1 MSTRKKTRVPPPQLI
16 HSRRLIIVSN
26 RGPVEYQ
33 LTQDQ
38 TLKARR
44 GAGGMVTALT
54 DVANHMNV
62 TWVAMAMT
70 EGDRLAAK
78 QTQQHGGLL
87 HSPLSG
93 QNMQLRYVAIA
104 KEAYRKHYEEISNQL
119 FWFLQHYMYD
129 PTQDAASTKQLQD
142 AWENGYTIANQAI
155 ARAVNAE
162 IEREETVPVVMLQ
175 DYHLYLAPAMIRQ
188 QHPNILMQHFI
199 HIPWP
204 DIRCW
209 HFLPSRI
216 AQAVYQGLVGNDIVG
231 FQTQRDAHNFLEGAR
246 TLLDG
251 AVVDFEEGAIW
262 WQGHR
267 TQIRAYPISI
277 SISEER
283 KAINSAAGKRAAEA
297 IKPLLREHTI
307 MRVDRIEPTKNIMR
321 GFHAYSQMLE
331 KHPELHG
338 KVVFLAFLVPSRQ
351 TLPMYRHFDAD
362 VRSLIDEINQTY
374 GTDDWTP
381 IQAFFN
387 NDRIRALAAMQFYD
401 VLLVNPIIDGMNLVA
416 KEGAVVN
423 RRDGVIVLSRTAGAF
438 QQLAKGSIPTSPI
451 DVEET
456 EEALYEALMLSAD
469 ERKIKAEAVRQ
480 LVERND
486 LTQWIAQ
493 QVHDLNDLLD
503 RTFRKVKPIKD
514 VGPNTDELAKDL
526 VVATLA

>member
-1 MSTRKKTRVPPPQLI
+1 MPTRKKTKVPPPQLI

-38 TLKARR
+38 MLKARR
-44 GAGGMVTALT
+44 GAGGMVTALI
-54 DVANHMNV
+54 DIGNRMDV
-62 TWVAMAMT
+62 TWVAMTMT

-78 QTQQHGGLL
+78 QAQQHGGLL

-129 PTQDAASTKQLQD
+129 PTQDSASAKQLQD
-142 AWENGYTIANQAI
+142 AWENGYTVANQAI

-162 IEREETVPVVMLQ
+162 IEHEQTVPVVMLQ

-188 QHPNILMQHFI
+188 QHPSIIMQHFI

-209 HFLPSRI
+209 HFLPSKI
-216 AQAVYQGLVGNDIVG
+216 AQAIYQGLVGNDIIG
-231 FQTQRDAHNFLEGAR
+231 FQTQRDARNFLEGAR

-251 AVVDFEEGAIW
+251 AVVDFEEGAVW

-267 TQIRAYPISI
+267 TQTRAYPISI

-283 KAINSAAGKRAAEA
+283 KVVHSAAGKRAAEA

-307 MRVDRIEPTKNIMR
+307 MRVDRIEPTKNLMR
-321 GFHAYSQMLE
+321 GFQAYSQVLE

-351 TLPMYRHFDAD
+351 ALSMYRRFDAD
-362 VRSLIDEINQTY
+362 VRSLIDKINHTY

-381 IQAFFN
+381 IQAFFG
-387 NDRIRALAAMQFYD
+387 NDRVRALAAMEFYD

-423 RRDGVIVLSRTAGAF
+423 QRDGVIVLSRTIGAF

-456 EEALYEALMLSAD
+456 AEALYEALMLSAD
-469 ERKIKAEAVRQ
+469 ERKIKATTVRQ
-480 LVERND
+480 AVERSD
-486 LTQWIAQ
+486 LTVWIASQ
-493 QVHDLNDLLD
+493 IHDLNDLLD
-503 RTFRKVKPIKD
+503 RTFANVQTLTTQPTSD
-514 VGPNTDELAKDL
+514 VAVVGL
-526 VVATLA
+526 V

>member
-1 MSTRKKTRVPPPQLI
+1 MSTRKTTKISPPQLI
-16 HSRRLIIVSN
+16 HSRRLIIASN

-33 LTQDQ
+33 LTQDK

-54 DVANHMNV
+54 DVGNRMDV
-62 TWVAMAMT
+62 TWVAMTMT

-78 QTQQHGGLL
+78 QAQQHGGLL

-93 QNMQLRYVAIA
+93 QNMRLRYVAIA
-104 KEAYRKHYEEISNQL
+104 KEAYRKHYEKVSNEL
-119 FWFLQHYMYD
+119 LWFLQHYMYD
-129 PTQDAASTKQLQD
+129 PTQDATSTKRLQD
-142 AWENGYTIANQAI
+142 AWENGYTVANQAI
-155 ARAVNAE
+155 AHAVNAE

-188 QHPNILMQHFI
+188 QHPSIIMQHFI

-209 HFLPSRI
+209 HFLPSKI
-216 AQAVYQGLVGNDIVG
+216 AQAIYQGLVGNDIIG
-231 FQTQRDAHNFLEGAR
+231 FQTQRDARNFLEGAR

-251 AVVDFEEGAIW
+251 AVVDFEEGAVW

-267 TQIRAYPISI
+267 TQTRAYPISI

-283 KAINSAAGKRAAEA
+283 KVVHSTAGKRAAEA

-321 GFHAYSQMLE
+321 GFQAYSQVLE

-338 KVVFLAFLVPSRQ
+338 KVVFLAYLVPSRQ
-351 TLPMYRHFDAD
+351 ALSMYRRFDAD
-362 VRSLIDEINQTY
+362 VRSLIDKINHTY

-381 IQAFFN
+381 IQAFFG
-387 NDRIRALAAMQFYD
+387 NDRVRALAAMQFYD
-401 VLLVNPIIDGMNLVA
+401 VLLNLVA

-423 RRDGVIVLSRTAGAF
+423 QRDGVIVLSRTIGAF

-456 EEALYEALMLSAD
+456 AEALYEALMLSAD
-469 ERKIKAEAVRQ
+469 ERKIKATTVRQ
-480 LVERND
+480 AVERSD
-486 LTQWIAQ
+486 LTVWIASQ
-493 QVHDLNDLLD
+493 IHDLNDLLD
-503 RTFRKVKPIKD
+503 RTFANVQTLTTQPTSD
-514 VGPNTDELAKDL
+514 VAVVGL
-526 VVATLA
+526 V